1 MSYTYQELNIACLEV
16 VFGKKNKIPQSL
28 CPGGFL

>member
-16 VFGKKNKIPQSL
+16 VFGKNKIPQSL